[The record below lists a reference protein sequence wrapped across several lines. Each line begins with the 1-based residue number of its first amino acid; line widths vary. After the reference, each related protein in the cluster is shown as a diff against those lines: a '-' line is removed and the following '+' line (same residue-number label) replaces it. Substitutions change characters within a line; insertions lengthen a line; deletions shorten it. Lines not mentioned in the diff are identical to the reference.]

1 MNISRPPSQDMLP
14 MSPRDE
20 VALSPPFPRR
30 SNSRSSSDASL
41 RLGRAMSIPGRRFED
56 APPPLPPPR
65 FNEELAHG
73 IDVAWA
79 WANTNPFD
87 HAQKALPPIRPGSSL
102 HGLHARHSDPRTPYS
117 AHLPAQEPSST
128 FSFDSIER
136 GRVAE
141 PFTPPGESPASR
153 GHSRQ
158 LPSLSRTPSSPSHIN
173 QRSVTTSMFCI
184 GDSKIGLYLTTIC
197 TLPGSLSSSFSFQ
210 RP

>member
-1 MNISRPPSQDMLP
+1 

-20 VALSPPFPRR
+20 VTLSPQFARR
-30 SNSRSSSDASL
+30 SNSRSSSDGSL

-87 HAQKALPPIRPGSSL
+87 HGQKALPPIRPGSSL
-102 HGLHARHSDPRTPYS
+102 HGLHTDPQTPYS
-117 AHLPAQEPSST
+117 AYLPAQEPSSA

-141 PFTPPGESPASR
+141 PFTPQVESPASR

-158 LPSLSRTPSSPSHIN
+158 LPSLSRNPSSPSHKN
-173 QRSVTTSMFCI
+173 QRSVTTSMFCV

-197 TLPGSLSSSFSFQ
+197 TLSGSLSSFLSSQ